1 MADTNQTN
9 TTKGILESEFVDIL
23 KLYTETILKED
34 STLPPQ
40 NKAVY
45 EAIKNLQDTLDRH
58 GKTLTLKT
66 NRMTAELQTAQELFS
81 NKLTATSDKLIN
93 TIKVEADRAKTTEFD
108 LYDRIEAE
116 KERLD
121 AFLKGEDVEG
131 TAIDT
136 LKEIQR

>member
-93 TIKVEADRAKTTEFD
+93 TIKIEADRAKTTEFD

-121 AFLKGEDVEG
+121 TFLKGEDVEG
-131 TAIDT
+131 TALDT